1 MVQVSSFE
9 PNIPPQTF
17 KNTPP
22 PPPPDFET
30 DIQHNL
36 KKKTLNFLLQ
46 AQTLQFCIRIHT
58 IELCFTGITAQ
69 LPGSVNVSTSAAKI
83 CKCAKVC

>member
-1 MVQVSSFE
+1 MVQFQVLSRTSHKKLLR
-9 PNIPPQTF
+9 IPP
-17 KNTPP
+17 PR
-22 PPPPDFET
+22 DFET
-30 DIQHNL
+30 DMQHNL
-36 KKKTLNFLLQ
+36 KKSTLSFLLQ